1 MSCVRIRSF
10 SAVLVITSLTSVLSA
25 ARDASAA
32 QQLVTWELGGVNSP
46 VTSVPPTTVA
56 PGITGSSITRS
67 TGLSDVAG
75 STNGF
80 NSSGW
85 NTAGQFVDLGFTVSP
100 GKVVSL
106 SEFEFASRS
115 SATGPGSI
123 DVDVS
128 VNGGAFTKLSTI
140 NLPSATF
147 VDTDLT
153 FAPIT
158 VTSSLDIR
166 FEVTPGS
173 SAANGGAI
181 GSAGSWRISDYSP
194 DNGAT
199 FLPVQLVGSVVP
211 EPSSFVLAGI
221 GLAVAAVVSRVG
233 REKPVYA

>member
-1 MSCVRIRSF
+1 M
-10 SAVLVITSLTSVLSA
+10 
-25 ARDASAA
+25 
-32 QQLVTWELGGVNSP
+32 
-46 VTSVPPTTVA
+46 
-56 PGITGSSITRS
+56 
-67 TGLSDVAG
+67 
-75 STNGF
+75 
-80 NSSGW
+80 
-85 NTAGQFVDLGFTVSP
+85 
-100 GKVVSL
+100 
-106 SEFEFASRS
+106 
-115 SATGPGSI
+115 
-123 DVDVS
+123 DVS

-140 NLPSATF
+140 NLPSVTF

-181 GSAGSWRISDYSP
+181 GSAGTWRISDDSP

-221 GLAVAAVVSRVG
+221 GLAVAAVVSRVR
-233 REKPVYA
+233 REKPVYG